1 MEMIPPKN
9 TTRAPECGAGA
20 GISKKSYLSMA
31 WINYALKI
39 AVDKKPEKVAC
50 LTLKDPKK
58 HKNSWCGVAQGNIY

>member
-1 MEMIPPKN
+1 
-9 TTRAPECGAGA
+9 
-20 GISKKSYLSMA
+20 MA